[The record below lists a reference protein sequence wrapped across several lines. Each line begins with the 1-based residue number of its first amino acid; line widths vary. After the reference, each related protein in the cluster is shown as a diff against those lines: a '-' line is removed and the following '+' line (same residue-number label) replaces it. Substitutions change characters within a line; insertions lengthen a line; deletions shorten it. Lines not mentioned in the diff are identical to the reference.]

1 MNVILDSKE
10 VIELELKIFTENQ
23 VKFSLKRM
31 FWLVQNIKVKYS
43 LVTQAKT
50 SFNQNCSIELQ
61 TFDNR
66 LIEVSVTARDRR
78 TALELGLKKV
88 YKQVQK
94 AFLRA
99 QMLGRL
105 PKYVKLWQ

>member
-1 MNVILDSKE
+1 MDIILDSKE
-10 VIELELKIFTENQ
+10 VIESELKIFTENQ

-31 FWLVQNIKVKYS
+31 FWLVQKIKVKYS

-66 LIEVSVTARDRR
+66 LIQVSVTARDRQ

-88 YKQVQK
+88 YKHVQK
-94 AFLRA
+94 SFQRA
-99 QMLGRL
+99 QAIGRL
-105 PKYVKLWQ
+105 PKYIQA